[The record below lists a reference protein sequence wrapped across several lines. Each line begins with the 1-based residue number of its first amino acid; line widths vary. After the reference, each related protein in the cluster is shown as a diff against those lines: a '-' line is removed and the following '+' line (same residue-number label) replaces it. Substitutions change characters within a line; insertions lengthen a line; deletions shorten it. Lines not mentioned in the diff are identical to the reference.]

1 MTRKT
6 RLVKAQV
13 KSRFYYWFW
22 GTTAVAVVSGQLY
35 VGSSYRIM
43 AKSMNRWFEETIEIM
58 TMPLREQRKRGEY
71 SPMTP
76 PTPEDWQM
84 PIIQ

>member
-58 TMPLREQRKRGEY
+58 TMPLREQRKRGQY
-71 SPMTP
+71 SPMRP
-76 PTPEDWQM
+76 PTPEDWEL

>member
-58 TMPLREQRKRGEY
+58 TMPLREQRKRGQY
-71 SPMTP
+71 SPMRP
-76 PTPEDWQM
+76 PTPEDWEM